1 MPKKGRKRPA
11 DVVNAIRRMADAER
25 ADVLA
30 DVRKEAAQ
38 MLGQR
43 GGRARASRA
52 LSIECVEK
60 FVAHRSP
67 PVRVKS

>member
-43 GGRARASRA
+43 GGRARAKI
-52 LSIECVEK
+52 LSAERRKGIAEK
-60 FVAHRSP
+60 AAAARW
-67 PVRVKS
+67 KA